1 MYIYLNG
8 RIVPAKEAVV
18 SVFDH
23 GFLYGDGI
31 YETLRVYDGVVFKL
45 DEHLRRLY
53 RSASLIGLSVPADLD
68 SLKTAVYETLMANS
82 LGNAYV
88 RITISRGRGPIGLDP
103 DFCPE
108 PTTVIIAQEF
118 KEYPAAY
125 YKNGLSLI
133 IAETRRNLKEAINPQ
148 IKSLNFLNN
157 ILAKI
162 EAKKKNAYEA
172 IMLNASGK
180 LTEGTISNVF
190 FYKNDA
196 LCTPSIECGILDGV
210 TRGMIIEL
218 AGREGFKVKEGKFM
232 KKDIYEAEEIFITN
246 TTMEVMPVSKLDD
259 HKYPVGNL
267 SKSLRKLYGQE
278 VNAYIKNT
286 KAAGPSLWAKNE

>member
-1 MYIYLNG
+1 MHIYLNG

-53 RSASLIGLSVPADLD
+53 RSASLIGLSMPADSD
-68 SLKTAVYETLMANS
+68 SLKTAVYETLIANS
-82 LGNAYV
+82 LGNAYM

-103 DFCPE
+103 DLCPE

-172 IMLNASGK
+172 IMLNSSGK
-180 LTEGTISNVF
+180 LTEGTISNLF
-190 FYKNDA
+190 FYRNDA
-196 LCTPSIECGILDGV
+196 LCTPSVSCGILDGV
-210 TRGMIIEL
+210 TRGLIIEL
-218 AGREGFKVKEGKFM
+218 AGREGLKS
-232 KKDIYEAEEIFITN
+232 KKA
-246 TTMEVMPVSKLDD
+246 S
-259 HKYPVGNL
+259 
-267 SKSLRKLYGQE
+267 S
-278 VNAYIKNT
+278 
-286 KAAGPSLWAKNE
+286 

>member
-8 RIVPAKEAVV
+8 RIVTAKDAVV

-53 RSASLIGLSVPADLD
+53 RSASLIGLSIPADLD

-88 RITISRGRGPIGLDP
+88 RITISRGRGSIGIDP

-108 PTTVIIAQEF
+108 PTIVIIAQEF

-125 YKNGLSLI
+125 YKKGLNLI

-162 EAKKKNAYEA
+162 EAKKKNAHEA

-180 LTEGTISNVF
+180 LTECTISNVF
-190 FYKNDA
+190 FYKHGA
-196 LCTPSIECGILDGV
+196 LCTPSISCGILDGV

-218 AGREGFKVKEGKFM
+218 AGREGLKVKEGTFM
-232 KKDIYEAEEIFITN
+232 KKDIYEAQEVFITN

-259 HKYPVGNL
+259 RTYPVG
-267 SKSLRKLYGQE
+267 KIAKFLRKLYRHE
-278 VNAYIKNT
+278 VKAYVADVKSE
-286 KAAGPSLWAKNE
+286 GPSLWGRSE